1 MNECNK
7 TTKHS
12 KEDFRCSVVCE
23 KLEEKCT
30 MKTSQLATKVISGF
44 LKFKTGRPQPLFA
57 SYNVTGRCNM
67 RCTFCEWWKN
77 EVPELPTIKALAAI
91 DSVCSLGVP
100 FFDLSGGEPLLR
112 KDLIVLAKRVAS
124 HGCLVSMNSNGT
136 LLTKDKIADVSNVF
150 DTVVISLD
158 GPEKI
163 HDEIRGVAGTYKKA
177 VNAIRLLKANGVRIG
192 INSVVTPWNIEIL
205 PKFIDKFRSKV
216 DFAQVQPMHPYPPAP
231 ENTPNDEQV
240 SRLQEY
246 LLSLKQYDPG
256 FLAVP
261 TEFIKGFKQFFK
273 GKTPKICNAGELY
286 VAINPQ
292 GKLLACPARSDLI
305 LGDVSI
311 EPIENML
318 KNRDKKGWRGVEACK
333 GCWLE
338 CTVGVSMILSNP
350 FVEASQLVGLL
361 KSRKN

>member
-1 MNECNK
+1 
-7 TTKHS
+7 
-12 KEDFRCSVVCE
+12 
-23 KLEEKCT
+23 
-30 MKTSQLATKVISGF
+30 MKTSQVATKVISGF
-44 LKFKTGRPQPLFA
+44 LKFKTGRPTPLFA
-57 SYNVTGRCNM
+57 SYNVTSRCNM
-67 RCTFCEWWKN
+67 RCAFCEWWKN
-77 EVPELPTIKALAAI
+77 EMPELSTKKALAAI
-91 DSVCSLGVP
+91 DSVCNLGAP

-136 LLTKDKIADVSNVF
+136 LLTKDKIDDVANVF

-163 HDEIRGVAGTYKKA
+163 HDKIRGVAGTYKKA
-177 VNAIRLLKANGVRIG
+177 VNAIRLLKANGVRTG
-192 INSVVTPWNIEIL
+192 VNSVVTPWNIEIL
-205 PKFIDKFRSKV
+205 PKFIEELRILA
-216 DFAQVQPMHPYPPAP
+216 DFAQIQPMHPYPPAP
-231 ENTPNDEQV
+231 ENRPSNEQIV
-240 SRLQEY
+240 RLQEY
-246 LLSLKQYDPG
+246 LLSLKQSDPG

-261 TEFIKGFKQFFK
+261 TEFIKGFEQFFK
-273 GKTPKICNAGELY
+273 GKSPKICNAGDLY

-305 LGDVSI
+305 LGDTSEDSI
-311 EPIENML
+311 EEML
-318 KNRDKKGWRGVEACK
+318 KNREKKGWRKVEACK

-338 CTVGVSMILSNP
+338 CTVGVSMLFTNP